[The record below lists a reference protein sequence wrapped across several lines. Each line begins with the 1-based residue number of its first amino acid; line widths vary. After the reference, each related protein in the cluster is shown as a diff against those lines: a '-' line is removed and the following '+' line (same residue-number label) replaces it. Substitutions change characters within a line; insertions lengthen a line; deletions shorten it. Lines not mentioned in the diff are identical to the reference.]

1 MDNLENKTS
10 AEIGILLDEKSKQIS
25 EFLKFH
31 HKVEQEKLLLQ
42 RDILDLQRKKK
53 DLEIE
58 LNKSMHNLKQMSI
71 ELSLLKNAFFAAK
84 NSEL

>member
-42 RDILDLQRKKK
+42 RDILDLTADYFRYFVNAV
-53 DLEIE
+53 I
-58 LNKSMHNLKQMSI
+58 
-71 ELSLLKNAFFAAK
+71 LSSSDINDFSPADVVRFHG
-84 NSEL
+84 